1 MARNWYGQK
10 RIIKEDR
17 YTRRTNQHSEW
28 DITKE
33 KLNYRGI
40 ILNKTLDEANRLKYC
55 YRIYFHYIR

>member
-10 RIIKEDR
+10 RISKEDR

-33 KLNYRGI
+33 KLKIVLWLVLGYG
-40 ILNKTLDEANRLKYC
+40 
-55 YRIYFHYIR
+55 YFHFIAMGWTW